1 MSDVE
6 LVIKDIKKN
15 YKKQEVLKGINITFE
30 KGKIYGIV
38 GPNGAGKTTLIRIIA
53 GLSKEDSGEIIC
65 EGKEKNINKKI
76 GFIIESPYLIG
87 SMNAK
92 ENMVLYAK
100 LNGINDNER
109 IDSLLKWIG
118 LENTN
123 KKLVKDFSL
132 GMKQRLGIACTM
144 VKNPDILFLDEPMN
158 GMDPEGVF
166 VLRKL
171 LLQLAHEDNKTIVV
185 TSHILSEMSRLCD
198 RYYFINKGIVI
209 KEIDD
214 NVENLE
220 ELYMELMVEKR

>member
-1 MSDVE
+1 
-6 LVIKDIKKN
+6 
-15 YKKQEVLKGINITFE
+15 
-30 KGKIYGIV
+30 
-38 GPNGAGKTTLIRIIA
+38 
-53 GLSKEDSGEIIC
+53 
-65 EGKEKNINKKI
+65 
-76 GFIIESPYLIG
+76 
-87 SMNAK
+87 
-92 ENMVLYAK
+92 
-100 LNGINDNER
+100 
-109 IDSLLKWIG
+109 
-118 LENTN
+118 
-123 KKLVKDFSL
+123 
-132 GMKQRLGIACTM
+132 M

-220 ELYMELMVEKR
+220 ELYMELMVEK

>member
-92 ENMVLYAK
+92 ENMILYAK
-100 LNGINDNER
+100 YFVNGI
-109 IDSLLKWIG
+109 
-118 LENTN
+118 
-123 KKLVKDFSL
+123 
-132 GMKQRLGIACTM
+132 
-144 VKNPDILFLDEPMN
+144 
-158 GMDPEGVF
+158 
-166 VLRKL
+166 
-171 LLQLAHEDNKTIVV
+171 
-185 TSHILSEMSRLCD
+185 
-198 RYYFINKGIVI
+198 
-209 KEIDD
+209 
-214 NVENLE
+214 
-220 ELYMELMVEKR
+220 

>member
-65 EGKEKNINKKI
+65 EGKEENINKKI

-92 ENMVLYAK
+92 ENMILYAK

-220 ELYMELMVEKR
+220 ELYMELMVEK